1 MPKVLTED
9 LGKIFEMAI
18 CMVYKT
24 PYVGKYKYGL
34 EAPTALLP
42 RLATLPDLFPACK
55 HTAKRGARYDFTAA
69 DDETCHLSA
78 KTTKGGGK
86 VAPQVVGQAS
96 RRRFCEVF
104 ALPLTTTVADIK
116 THIQTNT
123 PALLTRYAEYTFDCP
138 TIYYNRKTD
147 RLSFV
152 RLLEP
157 INWSGGGGGEGD
169 VSFEFS
175 HVKAGKEWKESTTL
189 YIKKGE
195 AAASISIGEWQ
206 VHNHRD
212 CIKFR
217 WCYEHVLDTFPE
229 HFAVTPLE

>member
-1 MPKVLTED
+1 MPKVPKVPKVITED

-18 CMVYKT
+18 CMAYKT

-34 EAPTALLP
+34 EAPTAMLP
-42 RLATLPDLFPACK
+42 RLAALPDLFPACK
-55 HTAKRGARYDFTAA
+55 HTAKRGARYDFTAVDDA
-69 DDETCHLSA
+69 DKHLSA
-78 KTTKGGGK
+78 KTTKGCGK
-86 VAPQVVGQAS
+86 VAPQVVGQAG
-96 RRRFCEVF
+96 RRRFCEAF
-104 ALPLTTTVADIK
+104 CLPAATDITAIKAYIVA
-116 THIQTNT
+116 NT
-123 PALLTRYAEYTFDCP
+123 PAMLTRYAEYTFDCP

-157 INWSGGGGGEGD
+157 INWSG

-175 HVKAGKEWKESTTL
+175 HLKAGKEWNESTTL
-189 YIKKGE
+189 YIKKAGE
-195 AAASISIGEWQ
+195 ETSGTSIGEWQ

-217 WCYEHVLDTFPE
+217 WYYEHVLTAFSE
-229 HFAVTPLE
+229 HFTITPME